1 MKTELDIKNLLNSGY
16 DKLYLNEKA
25 TNLAVK
31 DWLKEIEYE

>member
-16 DKLYLNEKA
+16 DKLYLKEKA
-25 TNLAVK
+25 TDLDVK